1 VGDDDLVPQGIEGIV
16 PMSGPVKKIMT
27 QFCGG
32 LRSTLGY
39 CGARTIAALKKEA
52 TMYRVSS
59 AGVREAHP
67 HDVKIIKEAPNYRS

>member
-1 VGDDDLVPQGIEGIV
+1 
-16 PMSGPVKKIMT
+16 MT

-39 CGARTIAALKKEA
+39 CGARTIAELKRDGLF
-52 TMYRVSS
+52 YRVTN